1 MLNEASGSKFMSR
14 KWNIVIDQSNRNYD
28 SENLIIFIREVLKSN
43 ICDYNDAFIPVRD
56 NTSIAGNV
64 ATRVVFKN
72 CAPFTKCITKIDG
85 MTISETE
92 DIASDSDHFKSFKY
106 KTKLIGRTAAT
117 SVVLEDAVI
126 SVPLKYL
133 SNFWTPL
140 EMSLIN

>member
-1 MLNEASGSKFMSR
+1 MLNEASGSKFMTR

>member
-14 KWNIVIDQSNRNYD
+14 KWNIVTDQSNRNYD

-56 NTSIAGNV
+56 NTSTAGNV